1 MSDFV
6 NILQTQPLFQSLDK
20 EVLGTL
26 LQPQRRCTYAIGQ
39 SVVMQHDWGE
49 GYYLILGGLA
59 KVSVLSAN
67 GDEVVLGALGVG
79 EVFGELRALGF
90 ETRSADVTALT
101 ALEVVHLQSSLLARA
116 LAQEG
121 SLALEMARLQSRRLL
136 ETNRRMMFRAEP
148 AGSRLLE
155 ALYCLGCK
163 AGSKTQNQQWLLVPP
178 VSVGLLGSLAGLAR
192 ETASR
197 ELTRME
203 KRQSLNRAQEPWL
216 VSLQALAR
224 VNLLLEP

>member
-1 MSDFV
+1 MSDLV
-6 NILQTQPLFQSLDK
+6 TVLQTQPLFQSLEQ
-20 EVLGTL
+20 EVLRPL
-26 LQPQRRCTYAIGQ
+26 LQPHRHCTYAIGQ

-49 GYYLILGGLA
+49 GYYLILDGLA
-59 KVSVLSAN
+59 KVSVFSAA
-67 GDEVVLGALGVG
+67 GDEVVLGVLGRG

-90 ETRSADVTALT
+90 ETRSADVTALRP
-101 ALEVVHLQSSLLARA
+101 LEVVHLQSSRLAQALEQQGA
-116 LAQEG
+116 LA
-121 SLALEMARLQSRRLL
+121 LAMARLQSSRLL

-163 AGSKTQNQQWLLVPP
+163 AGPRTQDQQWLLVPP

-197 ELTRME
+197 ELTRLE
-203 KRQSLNRAQEPWL
+203 KKQSLNRAQEPWR
-216 VSLQALAR
+216 VSLQALER
-224 VNLLLEP
+224 VNLSVEG